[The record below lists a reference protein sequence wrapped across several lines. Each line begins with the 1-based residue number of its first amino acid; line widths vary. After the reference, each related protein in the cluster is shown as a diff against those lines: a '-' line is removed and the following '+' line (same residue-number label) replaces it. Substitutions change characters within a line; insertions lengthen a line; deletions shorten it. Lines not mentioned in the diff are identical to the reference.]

1 MAPGLVFFVCG
12 RGGIARS
19 MLSRKGSCI
28 PGRLIAGLH
37 ASPPGKHLMDSDLV
51 PCQRVLAPVAS
62 AGPATGSMGP
72 LHRSLPAGAGVG
84 EGPGDYLIWAAPYMP
99 LRVRKLIQ
107 NSV

>member
-1 MAPGLVFFVCG
+1 MVAHELVFFVCG

-19 MLSRKGSCI
+19 VLSRKGSCI
-28 PGRLIAGLH
+28 PGRLFAGLH

-72 LHRSLPAGAGVG
+72 LHTSLPAGADVG
-84 EGPGDYLIWAAPYMP
+84 EVP
-99 LRVRKLIQ
+99 VTT
-107 NSV
+107 